1 MGYTHLESHK
11 PKLFNGSSPLA
22 WGIQYIAKGAEN
34 DVRFIP
40 TRVGY
45 TFGGSHQ
52 GSSHKRF
59 IPTRVGYTK
68 FPCVPYS
75 SAIRFIPTR
84 VGYTS
89 ADNWICSFGTGSS
102 PLAWGIRRC
111 TTGACP
117 GKSVHPHSR
126 GVYFIAFSL
135 SIPPT
140 GSSPLAWGILYGHDK
155 DKSLRRF
162 IPTRVGYTMPFLVI
176 AYSNT
181 VHPHSRGVYTKKIVD
196 FTGFL

>member
-1 MGYTHLESHK
+1 MFGSSPLAWGIHLAAATKEAVT
-11 PKLFNGSSPLA
+11 NGSSPLA
-22 WGIQYIAKGAEN
+22 WGIRNSPA
-34 DVRFIP
+34 
-40 TRVGY
+40 
-45 TFGGSHQ
+45 SHTALL
-52 GSSHKRF
+52 F
-59 IPTRVGYTK
+59 
-68 FPCVPYS
+68 
-75 SAIRFIPTR
+75 
-84 VGYTS
+84 
-89 ADNWICSFGTGSS
+89 GSS